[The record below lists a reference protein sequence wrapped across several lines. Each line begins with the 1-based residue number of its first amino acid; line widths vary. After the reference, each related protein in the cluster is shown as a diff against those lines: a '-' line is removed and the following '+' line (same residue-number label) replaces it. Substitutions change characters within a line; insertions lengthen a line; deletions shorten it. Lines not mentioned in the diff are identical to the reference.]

1 MCRSVDSIV
10 DSVQSI
16 VLDVLGPGVTNGLLR
31 VGVDLGDRT
40 TFVVLICTVIIG
52 ITWLLLKDRPATSKK
67 RSILLVGPSGAGK
80 TAIFHQL
87 TFPGT
92 EAVGFLPSV
101 HVNTGEALLDS
112 PKKPV
117 RMVPVVDL
125 PGYRKLWHHMDQHL
139 GSAACVVFVLDASN
153 FLPVVTEIADLLM
166 EVLGRP
172 EIARK
177 GVPVL
182 IACNKQDLGAKVHT
196 TEFLRKTLQK
206 RIGTLMKTRVELEK
220 AGAASKLDLGRQDS
234 ESFLFDAC
242 RSSVTFAPTSV
253 LAGQLEPIHSFVA
266 KHT

>member
-1 MCRSVDSIV
+1 M
-10 DSVQSI
+10 QSI
-16 VLDVLGPGVTNGLLR
+16 VLDVLGPGITNGLLR
-31 VGVDLGDRT
+31 AGVDLGDRT
-40 TFVVLICTVIIG
+40 TIVFLICTVIIG
-52 ITWLLLKDRPATSKK
+52 VTWLLLMDRPAASNK

-80 TAIFHQL
+80 TAIFHKL
-87 TFPGT
+87 TRPGT

-101 HVNTGEALLDS
+101 RVNRAEASLSS
-112 PKKPV
+112 PKKSV
-117 RMVPVVDL
+117 RMIPVVDL
-125 PGYRKLWHHMDQHL
+125 PGYRKLWHHLDEHL

-153 FLPVVTEIADLLM
+153 FLPIVTEIADLLM

-206 RIGTLMKTRVELEK
+206 RIGALMKTRVELEK
-220 AGAASKLDLGRQDS
+220 AGAASKLNLGRQDP

-242 RSSVTFAPTSV
+242 QSSVTFAPTSV
-253 LAGQLEPIHSFVA
+253 LANQLEPIQSFLA
-266 KHT
+266 NHA